1 MENMKIELQNIS
13 KSYYS
18 EAAVTQ
24 ALRKIN
30 LTFDTGEFVAIT
42 GESGSGKSTLLR
54 IIGGMDSFDE
64 GEMFV
69 EGEPTFQYSEEAWE
83 TYRRERI
90 GYVFQD
96 YSLIGHYTVL
106 DNIVSG
112 LLIMEQERSS
122 GETGSFDNAVK
133 TARKYLARV
142 GLADYET
149 HKASELSSGQKQR
162 LSIARALAKD
172 TGIILADEPTGNL
185 DSDTGKQIVE
195 LLKELSADSL
205 VIMVTH
211 NFAQAEPYVTRK
223 IRLHDGMIIS
233 DVHMNQEEVLP
244 ATPEEQEEVV
254 PAAPAEQEKV
264 VLTTPEKEK
273 EVVLAVPAETDAKT
287 SENIAPENTPAKTD
301 VSQDN
306 LSAKINTSA
315 EETFEDEI
323 SFKEK
328 FSHFRKEWFRQHHT
342 SSFYS
347 KLNRRTQKGRAI
359 LITSFLLII
368 SVVSFLLIGEINL
381 HGEDVFT
388 KKYSQ
393 DAFYRQD
400 PTRLVVAHEDGSAI
414 SDKDIE
420 TLESVAYVETVDSC
434 DLANDINY
442 YIENKRDYTYQYGKQ
457 TARTEGKKQVK
468 FLNENHFMMSTDC
481 ISKDD
486 LAAGELPESRLEVVM
501 YSDDA
506 QLIGSK
512 ILCYFTAPN
521 IWGAN
526 EYYQCRITVSGIL
539 KEPTEQVYFTR
550 EFCHMLSLGAESK
563 EYRLCHSI
571 NLLGD
576 YQVKLKQFPVIADN
590 LSKNNFRMSSKHFG
604 QKSDCSGEALYRV
617 QEFDEEGNPLGE
629 PEEQTVEGRVNNY
642 HEFTASF
649 LEVSEELYRKYH
661 PEDISYQ
668 ASVYIVSYGKTD
680 AVTRKLEKKGYS
692 VVSTYRVSVTDY
704 VEALANERLM
714 IIGISALGLLI
725 LLLAEVLILRS
736 LLKIRIKD
744 YFVLKFIGMK
754 LPVIR
759 KINYHELTFYCIV
772 AMILTVIIMWGVRLT
787 GIEIISEMMWYFSFK
802 AYLEFVLYNLALTF
816 LTTAAFNH
824 LLKRKM

>member
-1 MENMKIELQNIS
+1 MKIELQNIS

-18 EAAVTQ
+18 EAAVMQ

-30 LTFDTGEFVAIT
+30 LTFDIGEFVAIT

-54 IIGGMDSFDE
+54 IIGGMDTFDE
-64 GEMFV
+64 GEMLV
-69 EGEPTFQYSEEAWE
+69 EGEPTFQYSEKAWE
-83 TYRRERI
+83 AYRRERI

-112 LLIMEQERSS
+112 LLIMEQAS
-122 GETGSFDNAVK
+122 GETVSFDDAIK

-142 GLADYET
+142 GLAEYET

-162 LSIARALAKD
+162 LSIARALAKN

-233 DVHMNQEEVLP
+233 DVHMNQEEDIP
-244 ATPEEQEEVV
+244 AV
-254 PAAPAEQEKV
+254 
-264 VLTTPEKEK
+264 PEKE
-273 EVVLAVPAETDAKT
+273 DAQ
-287 SENIAPENTPAKTD
+287 IHAPE
-301 VSQDN
+301 
-306 LSAKINTSA
+306 

-328 FSHFRKEWFRQHHT
+328 CSLFWKEWLWQHHT

-347 KLNRRTQKGRAI
+347 RLNRRTQKGRAI

-393 DAFYRQD
+393 DAFYRQE
-400 PTRLVVAHEDGSAI
+400 PARLVAAHKDGSAI
-414 SDKDIE
+414 SDKD
-420 TLESVAYVETVDSC
+420 LEEIKNTAYVETADSC

-457 TARTEGKKQVK
+457 SARTEGRKQVK

-481 ISKDD
+481 ISQED
-486 LAAGELPESRLEVVM
+486 LAAGKLPENRLEVAL
-501 YSDDA
+501 YSNEKRV
-506 QLIGSK
+506 IGSK

-526 EYYQCRITVSGIL
+526 EYYQCRVTVSGIL

-550 EFCHMLSLGAESK
+550 ELCHMLSLGAESK
-563 EYRLCHSI
+563 EYRLCHSM
-571 NLLGD
+571 NAFLKD
-576 YQVKLKQFPVIADN
+576 YEIKLKQFPVIADN
-590 LSKNNFRMSSKHFG
+590 LPENVFRMSSRHLG
-604 QKSDCSGEALYRV
+604 EKSNCTGKALYRV
-617 QEFDEEGNPLGE
+617 QEFDGEGNPVGE
-629 PEEQTVEGRVNNY
+629 PEEQEVTGKTNNY

-649 LEVSEELYRKYH
+649 LEVSEKLYRQFY
-661 PEDISYQ
+661 PEDVSYQ

-680 AVTRKLEKKGYS
+680 AVIRRLEKKGYS

-704 VEALANERLM
+704 VEELANERLM
-714 IIGISALGLLI
+714 IIGISALGLFI
-725 LLLAEVLILRS
+725 VLLAEVLILRS

-754 LPVIR
+754 LPLIR
-759 KINYHELTFYCIV
+759 KINYHEMTLYCIA
-772 AMILTVIIMWGVRLT
+772 AMALTVIIMWGVRLA
-787 GIEIISEMMWYFSFK
+787 GIEIISEMMWYFSFR
-802 AYLEFVLYNLALTF
+802 AYLEFVLYNLALMM

-824 LLKRKM
+824 LLKRKMGV

>member
-1 MENMKIELQNIS
+1 MGNVKIELQNIS

-18 EAAVTQ
+18 EAAATQ

-30 LTFDTGEFVAIT
+30 LTFDIGEFVAIT

-54 IIGGMDSFDE
+54 IIGGMDAFDE
-64 GEMFV
+64 GEMLV

-112 LLIMEQERSS
+112 LLIMEQNRVS
-122 GETGSFDNAVK
+122 GETASFDNAIK
-133 TARKYLARV
+133 TAREYLARV
-142 GLADYET
+142 GLSDYET

-162 LSIARALAKD
+162 LSIARALAKN

-195 LLKELSADSL
+195 LLKELSAGSL

-223 IRLHDGMIIS
+223 IRLHDGMVIS
-233 DVHMNQEEVLP
+233 DVHMNQEDDIPITSEDN
-244 ATPEEQEEVV
+244 T
-254 PAAPAEQEKV
+254 
-264 VLTTPEKEK
+264 
-273 EVVLAVPAETDAKT
+273 KT
-287 SENIAPENTPAKTD
+287 SESIASEDSLEKVTI
-301 VSQDN
+301 SQ
-306 LSAKINTSA
+306 
-315 EETFEDEI
+315 EVFQDEV
-323 SFKEK
+323 SFKDK
-328 FSHFRKEWFRQHHT
+328 FSHYWKEWRRQHHIA
-342 SSFYS
+342 SFYS

-359 LITSFLLII
+359 LLTSFLLII
-368 SVVSFLLIGEINL
+368 GVISFLLIGEINL
-381 HGEDVFT
+381 HREDVFT
-388 KKYSQ
+388 KEYSQ
-393 DAFYRQD
+393 DAFYRED
-400 PTRLVVAHEDGSAI
+400 PTRLVAAHKDGSPI
-414 SDKDIE
+414 SDTDIE
-420 TLESVAYVETVDSC
+420 DLKNTAYIETVDSC

-481 ISKDD
+481 ITKED
-486 LAAGELPESRLEVVM
+486 LAAGELPENRLGIVM
-501 YSDDA
+501 YSTDEK
-506 QLIGSK
+506 LVGSK

-526 EYYQCRITVSGIL
+526 EYYQCRVQVSGIL
-539 KEPTEQVYFTR
+539 KEPTEQVYFSR
-550 EFCHMLSLGAESK
+550 AFCHMLSLGAEPK
-563 EYRLCHSI
+563 EYRLCHSK
-571 NLLGD
+571 NFLGE
-576 YQVKLKQFPVIADN
+576 YKIKLKQFPVIADD
-590 LSKNNFRMSSKHFG
+590 LKTNNFRMSHKHNG
-604 QKSDCSGEALYRV
+604 EPSDCSGEAVYRV
-617 QEFDEEGNPLGE
+617 QELDDEGNALGE
-629 PEEQTVEGRVNNY
+629 PKEQTVQGRPNNY

-661 PEDISYQ
+661 PEDVSYQ
-668 ASVYIVSYGKTD
+668 ASVYITSYGKTD
-680 AVTRKLEKKGYS
+680 AATRRLERKGYS

-704 VEALANERLM
+704 EEALVNERLL

-754 LPVIR
+754 LPAIR
-759 KINYHELTFYCIV
+759 KINYHELIFYCTV
-772 AMILTVIIMWGVRLT
+772 AMILTVVIMWGVRLA
-787 GIEIISEMMWYFSFK
+787 GIEIISEMMWYFSFN
-802 AYLEFVLYNLALTF
+802 AYLEFVLYNLALTM
-816 LTTAAFNH
+816 LTAAAFNR
-824 LLKRKM
+824 LLKGRLKA

>member
-1 MENMKIELQNIS
+1 MGNVKIELQNIS

-30 LTFDTGEFVAIT
+30 LTFGIGEFVAIT

-54 IIGGMDSFDE
+54 IIGGMDTFDE
-64 GEMFV
+64 GEMIV
-69 EGEPTFQYSEEAWE
+69 EGEPTFQYSEETWE

-112 LLIMEQERSS
+112 LLIMEQEQDSAK
-122 GETGSFDNAVK
+122 TNSFDNAVK
-133 TARKYLARV
+133 TAKEYLARV
-142 GLADYET
+142 GLSGYET

-162 LSIARALAKD
+162 LSIARALAKN

-223 IRLHDGMIIS
+223 VRLHDGMIIS
-233 DVHMNQEEVLP
+233 DVQMNQEDSIP
-244 ATPEEQEEVV
+244 KTAEESEDT
-254 PAAPAEQEKV
+254 PAADEESEENGDNTSKNNLAEEKI
-264 VLTTPEKEK
+264 TQK
-273 EVVLAVPAETDAKT
+273 DA
-287 SENIAPENTPAKTD
+287 PAK
-301 VSQDN
+301 
-306 LSAKINTSA
+306 A
-315 EETFEDEI
+315 EMEFEDEI
-323 SFKEK
+323 SFKDK
-328 FSHFRKEWFRQHHT
+328 FSRSWKEWRRQNRM

-347 KLNRRTQKGRAI
+347 KLNRRTQKGRAV
-359 LITSFLLII
+359 LLTSFLLVIGII
-368 SVVSFLLIGEINL
+368 SFLLIGEINL

-388 KKYSQ
+388 RKYSQ
-393 DAFYRQD
+393 DAFYKQD
-400 PTRLVVAHEDGSAI
+400 PTRLVVARKDGNAI
-414 SDKDIE
+414 SDEDIE
-420 TLESVAYVETVDSC
+420 TLQNTAYVQTVDSC

-468 FLNENHFMMSTDC
+468 FLNENHFMMSSDC
-481 ISKDD
+481 ITKKD
-486 LAAGELPESRLEVVM
+486 LADGELPESRLEVVL
-501 YSDDA
+501 YSTDTR
-506 QLIGSK
+506 LIGSK

-526 EYYQCRITVSGIL
+526 EHYQCRVRVSGIL
-539 KEPTEQVYFTR
+539 KEPTEQVYFSK
-550 EFCHMLSLGAESK
+550 EFCHMLSQGAESR
-563 EYRLCHSI
+563 EYRLCHTM
-571 NLLGD
+571 NFLGD
-576 YQVKLKQFPVIADN
+576 YEIKLKQFPMIADD
-590 LSKNNFRMSSKHFG
+590 LTKNNFRMSSRHYG
-604 QKSDCSGEALYRV
+604 ERSNCIGEAIYRV
-617 QEFDEEGNPLGE
+617 QELDKEGNPLGE
-629 PEEQTVEGRVNNY
+629 PEEETVQGRANNY
-642 HEFTASF
+642 HECTASF
-649 LEVSEELYRKYH
+649 LEVSEELYRKYY

-668 ASVYIVSYGKTD
+668 ASVYIISYGKTD
-680 AVTRKLEKKGYS
+680 AVIRRLERKGYTAI
-692 VVSTYRVSVTDY
+692 STYRISVTDY
-704 VEALANERLM
+704 EKPLVNERLM

-736 LLKIRIKD
+736 LLKIRIKN
-744 YFVLKFIGMK
+744 YYVLKFIGMK

-759 KINYHELTFYCIV
+759 KINYHELVFYCV
-772 AMILTVIIMWGVRLT
+772 TAMIITVIIMWGVRLS

-802 AYLEFVLYNLALTF
+802 AYLEFVLYNLLLTM
-816 LTTAAFNH
+816 LTATAFNH